1 MFSLLDLTENIS
13 PLELTFLWLFNRLSN
28 HPLPDLCID
37 KIAKNLTGLRAHSAL
52 EIDQNRDL
60 TKLKMLLS
68 KETKTNKAENA
79 QIQIWKV
86 QILNYLLKV
95 SGIG

>member
-1 MFSLLDLTENIS
+1 
-13 PLELTFLWLFNRLSN
+13 
-28 HPLPDLCID
+28 
-37 KIAKNLTGLRAHSAL
+37 
-52 EIDQNRDL
+52 
-60 TKLKMLLS
+60 MLLS